1 MKEQI
6 LFSRLSSQRN
16 GNSHPTL
23 PSVIAENGRANN
35 QGAPAGGGKPC
46 LRLDPAVCGIRPFAR
61 PGNPSTSRTA
71 ELSAIH
77 EGRPRKP
84 WLPRV
89 RGLTRGSDTRVPCPA
104 GGSNKEKRMKIQTR
118 KKDEPSGSP
127 FFLYSMLS
135 IWLLQIQL
143 AAEQI
148 IRDHKV
154 YRCDDRRP
162 QNHHK
167 EHTRSTRR
175 STQVREQIEL
185 IYNIAKE
192 R

>member
-61 PGNPSTSRTA
+61 PGNPSTSHS
-71 ELSAIH
+71 EKLSAIH

-104 GGSNKEKRMKIQTR
+104 GGTQAVKRNR
-118 KKDEPSGSP
+118 KRTNHAGSP

-154 YRCDDRRP
+154 YRRGDRRP